1 MPKQAVPVLTVVYA
15 KSLPKVSA
23 FYEQTLRL
31 ERAEVEATHILLSNG
46 EIEVAVIQALESIAG
61 ALVVAVPPEPRVAT
75 PLKVSFAVEEFARVR
90 EAAEATGG
98 SLKPEQAAWSW
109 RGYRH
114 LDGNDPEGNIVQ
126 FRVVETAPG
135 V

>member
-1 MPKQAVPVLTVVYA
+1 MPKQSVSVLTVVYA
-15 KSLPKVSA
+15 KNLAKVSA

-31 ERAEVEATHILLSNG
+31 ERAEVEAAHILLSNG
-46 EIEVAVIQALESIAG
+46 EIEVAVIQAPKSIAG
-61 ALVVAVPPEPRVAT
+61 ALVLSVPPEPRIAS
-75 PLKVSFAVEEFARVR
+75 PLKVSFTVEELARVR
-90 EAAEATGG
+90 KAAEATGG

-126 FRVVETAPG
+126 FRVAETVPVG
-135 V
+135 